1 MDESMIETTTEQQ
14 PRRPEGFPGQR
25 MRVLPRPLVAHALAS
40 PATAQLLVTDVGF
53 FPRASFHGRE
63 RKHGAGQHIVIVCAA
78 GRGSVTLP
86 SGVHQV
92 RAGQALA
99 IPAGLPHRYQA
110 DSEEPWTIWWMHL
123 VGRQVPE
130 LLTTIGAT
138 PEQPVFGLS
147 DPARVVSLIDTIIRR
162 MERDETMATLLASS
176 GAAWH
181 AMALLAA
188 DRRTIS
194 RHQTDPIE
202 ATIEHLRAN
211 VSTRVSLGELAGMAG
226 LSVSHYSSL
235 FRRTTGYG
243 ALEFQTRLRMG
254 SARELLDTTDRS
266 IASVAAQVGFTDPLY
281 FSRQFR
287 KIHGVSP
294 SEYRAHD
301 KG

>member
-1 MDESMIETTTEQQ
+1 MDESMVALPHVQAH
-14 PRRPEGFPGQR
+14 RREGFPGQR
-25 MRVLPRPLVAHALAS
+25 MRVLPRPLVANALAS
-40 PATAQLLVTDVGF
+40 PPMSQLLVTDVGY
-53 FPRASFHGRE
+53 FPRASTHGRA
-63 RKHGAGQHIVIVCAA
+63 RKHGAAQHVVIVCAA
-78 GRGSVTLP
+78 GRGTCTLP

-99 IPAGLPHRYQA
+99 IPAGLPHRYEA
-110 DSEEPWTIWWMHL
+110 DADEPWTIWWMHL
-123 VGRQVPE
+123 VGQQVPS
-130 LLTTIGAT
+130 LLAAIGAT
-138 PEQPVFGLS
+138 PEQPVFGLG

-194 RHQTDPIE
+194 RQQSDPIE

-211 VSTRVSLGELAGMAG
+211 VSTRISLADLAGMAG
-226 LSVSHYSSL
+226 LSVSHYSAL
-235 FRRTTGYG
+235 FRRATGYG
-243 ALEFQTRLRMG
+243 ALEYQTRLRMG
-254 SARELLDTTDRS
+254 TARELLDTTDRP
-266 IASVAAQVGFTDPLY
+266 IASIAAQVGYSDSLY

-287 KIHGVSP
+287 RIHGTSP
-294 SEYRAHD
+294 TEYRSHD

>member
-1 MDESMIETTTEQQ
+1 MDESMVASPEVHAH
-14 PRRPEGFPGQR
+14 RREGFPGQR
-25 MRVLPRPLVAHALAS
+25 MRVLPRPLVVSALSS
-40 PATAQLLVTDVGF
+40 PPMSQLLVTDVGY
-53 FPRASFHGRE
+53 FPRASTHGRA
-63 RKHGAGQHIVIVCAA
+63 RKHGAAQHVVIVCAA
-78 GRGSVTLP
+78 GRGTCTLP

-99 IPAGLPHRYQA
+99 IPAGLPHRYEA
-110 DSEEPWTIWWMHL
+110 DADEPWTIWWMHL
-123 VGRQVPE
+123 VGQQVPS
-130 LLTTIGAT
+130 LLAAIGAT
-138 PEQPVFGLS
+138 PEQPVFGLG

-194 RHQTDPIE
+194 RQQSDPIE

-211 VSTRVSLGELAGMAG
+211 VSTRISLADLAGMAG
-226 LSVSHYSSL
+226 LSVSHYSAL
-235 FRRTTGYG
+235 FRRATGYG
-243 ALEFQTRLRMG
+243 ALEYQTRLRMG
-254 SARELLDTTDRS
+254 TARELLDTTDRP
-266 IASVAAQVGFTDPLY
+266 IASIAAQVGYTDSLY

-287 KIHGVSP
+287 RIHGTSP
-294 SEYRAHD
+294 TEYRSHD

>member
-1 MDESMIETTTEQQ
+1 MDESMVASPEVHAH
-14 PRRPEGFPGQR
+14 RREGFPGQR
-25 MRVLPRPLVAHALAS
+25 MRVLPRPLVARALSS
-40 PATAQLLVTDVGF
+40 PPMSQLLVTDVGY
-53 FPRASFHGRE
+53 FPRASTHGRA
-63 RKHGAGQHIVIVCAA
+63 RKHGAAQHVVIVCAA
-78 GRGSVTLP
+78 GRGTCTLP

-99 IPAGLPHRYQA
+99 IPAGLPHRYEA
-110 DSEEPWTIWWMHL
+110 DADEPWTIWWMHL
-123 VGRQVPE
+123 VGQQVPS
-130 LLTTIGAT
+130 LLAAIGAT
-138 PEQPVFGLS
+138 PEQPVFGLG

-194 RHQTDPIE
+194 RQQSDPIE

-211 VSTRVSLGELAGMAG
+211 VSTRISLADLAGMAG
-226 LSVSHYSSL
+226 LSVSHYSAL
-235 FRRTTGYG
+235 FRRATGYG
-243 ALEFQTRLRMG
+243 ALEYQTRLRMG
-254 SARELLDTTDRS
+254 TARELLDTTDRP
-266 IASVAAQVGFTDPLY
+266 IASIAAQVGYTDSLY

-287 KIHGVSP
+287 RIHGTSP
-294 SEYRAHD
+294 TEYRSHD

>member
-1 MDESMIETTTEQQ
+1 
-14 PRRPEGFPGQR
+14 
-25 MRVLPRPLVAHALAS
+25 MRVLPRPLVARALSSAPMS
-40 PATAQLLVTDVGF
+40 QLLVTDAGY
-53 FPRASFHGRE
+53 FPRASSHGRS
-63 RKHGAGQHIVIVCAA
+63 RKNGAAQHVVIVCAA
-78 GRGSVTLP
+78 GRGTCTLP

-99 IPAGLPHRYQA
+99 IPAGLPHRYEA
-110 DSEEPWTIWWMHL
+110 DADDPWTIWWMHL
-123 VGRQVPE
+123 VGQQVPP
-130 LLTTIGAT
+130 LLDMIGAT
-138 PEQPVFGLS
+138 ADQPVFGVG

-162 MERDETMATLLASS
+162 MERDETMGTLLASS

-194 RHQTDPIE
+194 RQQADPVG

-211 VSTRVSLGELAGMAG
+211 VSTRISLGDLASMAG
-226 LSVSHYSSL
+226 LSMSHYSAL
-235 FRRTTGYG
+235 FRQATGYG

-254 SARELLDTTDRS
+254 AARELLDTTDRPV
-266 IASVAAQVGFTDPLY
+266 ASVAAEVGFTDPLY

-287 KIHGVSP
+287 RIHGMSP
-294 SEYRAHD
+294 TEYRSHD

>member
-1 MDESMIETTTEQQ
+1 MDEVMLPIAAQQ
-14 PRRPEGFPGQR
+14 QRRPEGFPGQR

-40 PATAQLLVTDVGF
+40 PTTSQLLVTDVGF
-53 FPRASFHGRE
+53 FPRASSHGRL
-63 RKHGAGQHIVIVCAA
+63 RRHGAAQHIVIVCAA
-78 GRGSVTLP
+78 GKGTCTLP
-86 SGVHQV
+86 SGVHGVQ
-92 RAGQALA
+92 AGQALA
-99 IPAGLPHRYQA
+99 IPAGLPHQYEA

-123 VGRQVPE
+123 IGHQVPE
-130 LLTTIGAT
+130 LLATIGAT
-138 PEQPVFGLS
+138 ADQPVFGLG
-147 DPARVVSLIDTIIRR
+147 DPARVISLIDTIIRR

-194 RHQTDPIE
+194 SHQADPIE

-211 VSTRVSLGELAGMAG
+211 VATRVSLGELAGMAG
-226 LSVSHYSSL
+226 LSVSHYSAL
-235 FRRTTGYG
+235 FRRATGYG
-243 ALEFQTRLRMG
+243 ALEYQMRLRMG

-266 IASVAAQVGFTDPLY
+266 IASIALQVGFSDPLY

-287 KIHGVSP
+287 RIHGISP
-294 SEYRAHD
+294 TEYRSHD

>member
-1 MDESMIETTTEQQ
+1 MDESMVASPEVHAH
-14 PRRPEGFPGQR
+14 RREGFPGQR
-25 MRVLPRPLVAHALAS
+25 MRVLPRPLVANALAS
-40 PATAQLLVTDVGF
+40 PPMSQLLVTDVGY
-53 FPRASFHGRE
+53 FPRASTHGRA
-63 RKHGAGQHIVIVCAA
+63 RKHGAAQHVVIVCAA
-78 GRGSVTLP
+78 GRGTCTLP

-99 IPAGLPHRYQA
+99 IPAGLPHRYEA
-110 DSEEPWTIWWMHL
+110 DADEPWTIWWMHL
-123 VGRQVPE
+123 VGQQVPS
-130 LLTTIGAT
+130 LLAAIGAT
-138 PEQPVFGLS
+138 PEQPVFGLG

-194 RHQTDPIE
+194 RQQSDPIE

-211 VSTRVSLGELAGMAG
+211 VSTRISLADLAGMAG
-226 LSVSHYSSL
+226 LSVSHYSAL
-235 FRRTTGYG
+235 FRRATGYG
-243 ALEFQTRLRMG
+243 ALEYQTRLRMG
-254 SARELLDTTDRS
+254 TARELLDTTDRP
-266 IASVAAQVGFTDPLY
+266 IASIAAQVGYTDSLY

-287 KIHGVSP
+287 RIHGTSP
-294 SEYRAHD
+294 TEYRSHD